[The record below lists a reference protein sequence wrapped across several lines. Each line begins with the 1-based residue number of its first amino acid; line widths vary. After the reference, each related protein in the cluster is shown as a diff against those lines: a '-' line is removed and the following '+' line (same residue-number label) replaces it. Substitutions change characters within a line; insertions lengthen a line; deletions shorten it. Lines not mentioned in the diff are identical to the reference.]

1 MKYLLTGDQKEVQ
14 KVLQENRIRVERGT
28 IRFVPVLPEMNE
40 LEETGEDEDVIDDDT
55 VVLVENTD
63 GSNREAH
70 VDAEDAEK
78 TVTEGEEAVLD
89 KKDILAE
96 DTKEV
101 QEAEDTKEPAI
112 PQKRTKK

>member
-40 LEETGEDEDVIDDDT
+40 LEETGEDEDDT

-78 TVTEGEEAVLD
+78 TVTEGEEEVLD

-96 DTKEV
+96 DSKEV

>member
-40 LEETGEDEDVIDDDT
+40 LEETGEDEDDT
-55 VVLVENTD
+55 VVLV
-63 GSNREAH
+63 
-70 VDAEDAEK
+70 
-78 TVTEGEEAVLD
+78 D

>member
-14 KVLQENRIRVERGT
+14 KVLQENQIRVERGT

-40 LEETGEDEDVIDDDT
+40 LEETGEDEDDT

-78 TVTEGEEAVLD
+78 TVTEGEEEVLD